1 MAKNNNYGFMRLQTG
16 QAGPKKEK
24 KRSEVKIPSFTKL
37 LRANRALDSNC
48 KEGFVFME
56 SVRELCQASK
66 SLYSWM

>member
-1 MAKNNNYGFMRLQTG
+1 MKLQTG
-16 QAGPKKEK
+16 QSGPKK
-24 KRSEVKIPSFTKL
+24 KRRKVKIPSFTKL